1 MPNLNISYQW
11 LVNACNAPNIGYSQA
26 YRRGETVGGITYYDC
41 SSIISEA
48 LTQGGFFQ
56 KNPWFTTA
64 TMRATLIGLGF
75 VLMPVNTAWMSGDI
89 LWKTGHT
96 EMCYT
101 GGTAG
106 QGGVTMGAHTNEVPL
121 ADQVSINSGA
131 TSPSY
136 YEELYRYP
144 GGATTLAWIAK
155 NEYLSESEMQNN
167 AYCFYSYMATH
178 GWTLEPI
185 CGALACIQHESTIN
199 PGIWQSL
206 IATPSNGFG
215 LVQWTPSTNYTSWA
229 DSKGYEHDDGN
240 GQCEWI
246 DSVTESVGQWI
257 PTTNYPETFSE
268 FKTSTKDPAYL
279 AMAWEYNFERPGVTY
294 YPQEDAQKWYDY
306 LKNMTPIPTQP
317 NKPIPSWDEGSIVQY
332 GVIASTLRKRGSQNG
347 IYYRTD
353 YQFK

>member
-1 MPNLNISYQW
+1 
-11 LVNACNAPNIGYSQA
+11 
-26 YRRGETVGGITYYDC
+26 
-41 SSIISEA
+41 
-48 LTQGGFFQ
+48 
-56 KNPWFTTA
+56 
-64 TMRATLIGLGF
+64 
-75 VLMPVNTAWMSGDI
+75 
-89 LWKTGHT
+89 
-96 EMCYT
+96 
-101 GGTAG
+101 
-106 QGGVTMGAHTNEVPL
+106 
-121 ADQVSINSGA
+121 
-131 TSPSY
+131 
-136 YEELYRYP
+136 
-144 GGATTLAWIAK
+144 
-155 NEYLSESEMQNN
+155 
-167 AYCFYSYMATH
+167 MATH

-306 LKNMTPIPTQP
+306 LKNMTPIPAQP